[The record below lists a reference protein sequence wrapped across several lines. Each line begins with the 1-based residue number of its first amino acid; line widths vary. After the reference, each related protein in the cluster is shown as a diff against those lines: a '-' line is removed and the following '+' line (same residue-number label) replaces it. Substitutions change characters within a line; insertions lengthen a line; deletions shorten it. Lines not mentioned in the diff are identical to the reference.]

1 MRTIKKIIVHCSA
14 TPRNKDFSAEDIRD
28 WHVKGNGWDD
38 IGYHFVIRQDGTI
51 EYGRMV
57 DKYGAHV
64 KSHNYDSLGI
74 CYIGGMDKEMK
85 VWEDTRTEK
94 QKESLIIL
102 LKMLKKA
109 HKEAI
114 IYGHR
119 DFSSKMCPSF
129 DAKEEYKE
137 IT

>member
-1 MRTIKKIIVHCSA
+1 MRAIKKIIVHCSA

-38 IGYHFVIRQDGTI
+38 IGYHFVVRINGKI

-64 KSHNYDSLGI
+64 SGHNYDSLGI
-74 CYIGGMDKEMK
+74 CYIGGMDKDMK
-85 VWEDTRTEK
+85 CWEDTRTDK
-94 QKESLIIL
+94 QKESLVLL
-102 LKMLKKA
+102 LKTLKKF
-109 HKEAI
+109 HPEAT

-119 DFSSKMCPSF
+119 DFSSKACPSF
-129 DAKEEYKE
+129 DATKEYKY
-137 IT
+137 I

>member
-38 IGYHFVIRQDGTI
+38 IGYHFVIRLDGTI
-51 EYGRMV
+51 EYGRMI
-57 DKYGAHV
+57 DKFGAHV

-74 CYIGGMDKEMK
+74 CYIGGMDKDMK

-94 QKESLIIL
+94 TKRIVNYFA
-102 LKMLKKA
+102 KNVKKSTQ
-109 HKEAI
+109 
-114 IYGHR
+114 R
-119 DFSSKMCPSF
+119 SNNLWTQRFF
-129 DAKEEYKE
+129 F
-137 IT
+137 

>member
-1 MRTIKKIIVHCSA
+1 MRAIKKIIVHCSA

-38 IGYHFVIRQDGTI
+38 IGYHFVVRLNGQI

-64 KSHNYDSLGI
+64 SGHNYDSLGV

-85 VWEDTRTEK
+85 CWEDTRTDQ
-94 QKESLIIL
+94 QKESLIL
-102 LKMLKKA
+102 LFKTLKKF
-109 HKEAI
+109 HPEAVVH
-114 IYGHR
+114 GHR
-119 DFSSKMCPSF
+119 DFSTKECPSF
-129 DAKEEYKE
+129 DATKEYKDL
-137 IT
+137 

>member
-1 MRTIKKIIVHCSA
+1 MRAIKKIIVHCSA

-38 IGYHFVIRQDGTI
+38 IGYHFVVRLDGKI

-64 KSHNYDSLGI
+64 KGHKYDSLVI

-85 VWEDTRTEK
+85 TWEDTRTDQ
-94 QKESLIIL
+94 QKESLILL
-102 LKMLKKA
+102 LKTLKKFHPDA
-109 HKEAI
+109 VV
-114 IYGHR
+114 YGHR
-119 DFSSKMCPSF
+119 DFSSKDCPSF
-129 DAKEEYKE
+129 DAKKEYKDL
-137 IT
+137 

>member
-1 MRTIKKIIVHCSA
+1 MRQIKKIVIHCSA

-38 IGYHFVIRQDGTI
+38 IGYHYIVRLDGRM

-64 KSHNYDSLGI
+64 KGHNYDTIGI

-85 VWEDTRTEK
+85 EWEDTRTDK
-94 QKESLIIL
+94 QKESLL
-102 LKMLKKA
+102 LLIKTLKKFHPKA
-109 HKEAI
+109 KI
-114 IYGHR
+114 VGHR
-119 DFSSKMCPSF
+119 DLSTKACPSY
-129 DAKEEYKE
+129 DALDEYKN
-137 IT
+137 I